1 MFHRCAFIDCPCLR
15 PFHRHHLPCRQ
26 DPVLVPFRDRAHP
39 RNPDPLDL
47 PNPFH
52 PLFRKG
58 PVLALSQTP
67 FPEVL
72 FRLLV
77 A

>member
-1 MFHRCAFIDCPCLR
+1 MLHGCAFIDCPCPR

-26 DPVLVPFRDRAHP
+26 DPVLDPFRDLELLQVP
-39 RNPDPLDL
+39 GLRNL

-52 PLFRKG
+52 PLCRKRL
-58 PVLALSQTP
+58 VLYQFPDLSPAVP
-67 FPEVL
+67 FH
-72 FRLLV
+72 LLV